1 MESDQLPYGVA
12 EWPEQG
18 EPVVS
23 TNEVI
28 HNIEAQ
34 VDAIAIDNP
43 VISPGGDGLLKVL
56 LKVLHSPNLD
66 SFNVLDLTTLT
77 DTQPS
82 VNSDGEIEIFFNP
95 ETFGDASFFKLQFGQ

>member
-1 MESDQLPYGVA
+1 M
-12 EWPEQG
+12 
-18 EPVVS
+18 
-23 TNEVI
+23 
-28 HNIEAQ
+28 EAQ

-77 DTQPS
+77 GTPPS
-82 VNSDGEIEIFFNP
+82 VSSDGEIEIFFSP
-95 ETFGDASFFKLQFGQ
+95 DTFGDASFFKLQFGQ